1 MKKIVLVAVS
11 IIAFLVLL
19 GSSCDR
25 PLDKVREATN
35 NNSSCDRPL
44 DKVREANNNAV
55 AANGFVLIT
64 DYQDWLNGN
73 VIYYLYCTD
82 TDVMYIEY
90 CTSGYNSAVVPI
102 YKPDGTML
110 TYSEWIEKR

>member
-11 IIAFLVLL
+11 IIAFL
-19 GSSCDR
+19 
-25 PLDKVREATN
+25 
-35 NNSSCDRPL
+35 
-44 DKVREANNNAV
+44 
-55 AANGFVLIT
+55 
-64 DYQDWLNGN
+64 YQDWLNGN

>member
-35 NNSSCDRPL
+35 NHAVS
-44 DKVREANNNAV
+44 ANV
-55 AANGFVLIT
+55 FVLIT

>member
-35 NNSSCDRPL
+35 NN
-44 DKVREANNNAV
+44 AV

-82 TDVMYIEY
+82 TD
-90 CTSGYNSAVVPI
+90 
-102 YKPDGTML
+102 L
-110 TYSEWIEKR
+110 